1 MRFPRPQAPGP
12 PFTHIL
18 LVDSFEP
25 KYMYLERKTSSMKS
39 LCVGLKSAPHWEV
52 EGLQI
57 PLQGGPVAQWTLSG
71 MGLVPSLTPHAVLLS
86 SVLGGSLTTMTRV
99 LPPAVC
105 TRLWTLRTQLPPPQV
120 NTKPFDLLLQ
130 QASFCSL

>member
-1 MRFPRPQAPGP
+1 
-12 PFTHIL
+12 
-18 LVDSFEP
+18 
-25 KYMYLERKTSSMKS
+25 MKS

-57 PLQGGPVAQWTLSG
+57 PLQGSVAQLSFSG
-71 MGLVPSLTPHAVLLS
+71 MGLVPSHTSHAVLSS

-99 LPPAVC
+99 LPPAVY
-105 TRLWTLRTQLPPPQV
+105 TRPWTLRTQLPPPQV

-130 QASFCSL
+130 QASFSSL